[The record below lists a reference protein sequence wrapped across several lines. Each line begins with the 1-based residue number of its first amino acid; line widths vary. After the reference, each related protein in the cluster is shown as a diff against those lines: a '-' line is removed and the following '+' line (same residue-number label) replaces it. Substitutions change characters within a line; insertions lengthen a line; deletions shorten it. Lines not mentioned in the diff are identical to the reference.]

1 MMEEKIIELTKVDK
15 NHTCLICCK
24 NPATINMRINRL
36 VLNDSVISFSAC
48 DDCLA
53 KMQKDIET
61 CE

>member
-1 MMEEKIIELTKVDK
+1 MERKIFELTKIDEDR
-15 NHTCLICCK
+15 TCLICCRK
-24 NPATINMRINRL
+24 PATIKMKINRL
-36 VLNDSVISFSAC
+36 VLDDSVTSFAVC

>member
-1 MMEEKIIELTKVDK
+1 MERKIIELTKTTDD
-15 NHTCLICCK
+15 HTCLICCR
-24 NPATINMRINRL
+24 NSATINMRINRL
-36 VLNDSVISFSAC
+36 VLDDSVISFSVC